1 MSGSHRANG
10 SRRRG
15 HAPRPDQPR
24 GASAPGPRAQAR
36 GRRRKARRRRGRAA
50 AGTLTLLIAAAAGWL
65 GFGPGGLLAAHGPGV
80 AMAAPDQPLP
90 SPTGPNPFNA
100 TTDPH
105 TDAPAAD
112 RSDRADGTLARLPGL
127 SDAYLAQIPA
137 GSNQVL
143 VAAGSSKDG
152 ADSTVTLYSR
162 TPDGRWR
169 PGAAWPAHNG
179 YAGWSTDHREGDL
192 RSPIGVFTLSDA
204 GGRKADPGSRL
215 PYHQDDAFVAEGSGF
230 TGDSLAGAFD
240 YVVAIDYNRVPGSSP
255 LDRREPL
262 GAARGGGIWL
272 HVDHGGPTHACIS
285 LTEDHMAELLRT
297 LDPAAHPV
305 IVMGDTASL
314 AA

>member
-1 MSGSHRANG
+1 MSGSHRASG

-15 HAPRPDQPR
+15 RSPRPDQPG
-24 GASAPGPRAQAR
+24 GAGAPGPRAQAR
-36 GRRRKARRRRGRAA
+36 GRRRKSRRRRGRAA
-50 AGTLTLLIAAAAGWL
+50 AGTMTLLIAAAAGWL
-65 GFGPGGLLAAHGPGV
+65 GFGPGGMLAAHGRGLALPLS
-80 AMAAPDQPLP
+80 APDRPLP
-90 SPTGPNPFNA
+90 SPTGPSPTA
-100 TTDPH
+100 AAPH

-112 RSDRADGTLARLPGL
+112 RSDRADGTLAQLPGL
-127 SDAYLAQIPA
+127 SAAFLARIPA
-137 GSNQVL
+137 DSTQVL
-143 VAAGSSKDG
+143 VAAGSGKDA
-152 ADSTVTLYSR
+152 ADTTVTLYSR

-179 YAGWSTDHREGDL
+179 YAGWTTDHHEGDL
-192 RSPIGVFTLSDA
+192 RSPVGVFSLSDA
-204 GGRKADPGSRL
+204 GGRKADPGSKL

-240 YVVAIDYNRVPGSSP
+240 YVVAIDYNRVPGNSP

-262 GAARGGGIWL
+262 GAAKGGGIWL

-285 LTEDHMAELLRT
+285 LTEDTMAELLRT

-305 IVMGDTASL
+305 IVMGDAASL